1 MGRAP
6 SPANSRCMDPISRQ
20 GSFDCAENSRGELSA
35 QSKDP
40 YLLIG
45 SMHLELAGEGARPTR
60 TY

>member
-1 MGRAP
+1 MTYSGGVIL
-6 SPANSRCMDPISRQ
+6 S
-20 GSFDCAENSRGELSA
+20 GAESSLRELSA